1 MGKYRPALFID
12 VLRGRENIG
21 RAPPILGAAR
31 RVFPPGTLSDV
42 TSGSSLPELI
52 GIGDDNRG
60 PARVDL
66 EEDLD
71 LQALVDR
78 RLPARVLDG

>member
-1 MGKYRPALFID
+1 MSGRHPLSWERAAELFSA
-12 VLRGRENIG
+12 GRSV
-21 RAPPILGAAR
+21 R
-31 RVFPPGTLSDV
+31 DM
-42 TSGSSLPELI
+42 TSGPSLPELI
-52 GIGDDNRG
+52 GIGDDDRV

-78 RLPARVLDG
+78 KLPSRVLDE